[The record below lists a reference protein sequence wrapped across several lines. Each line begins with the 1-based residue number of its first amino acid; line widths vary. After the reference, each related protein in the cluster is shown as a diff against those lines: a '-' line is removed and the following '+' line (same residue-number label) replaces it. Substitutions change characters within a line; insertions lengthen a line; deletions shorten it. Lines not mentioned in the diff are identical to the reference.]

1 VVGLNFDFV
10 VLNFTKHTSY
20 LIYNAALYFSPV
32 VQKQYHEK
40 YGYDEVPSNGTCIW
54 KEGLTGPFVVA
65 AESEDLIIIILIII
79 IMFCN
84 IAVDFSQG
92 EEEWSS
98 TWKKKMKKREC

>member
-1 VVGLNFDFV
+1 MAMMRYPQMGHAF
-10 VLNFTKHTSY
+10 
-20 LIYNAALYFSPV
+20 
-32 VQKQYHEK
+32 
-40 YGYDEVPSNGTCIW
+40 GR

-65 AESEDLIIIILIII
+65 AESEEMQVIIIFPIII
-79 IMFCN
+79 IMSCN